1 MIDIREIRRN
11 EILLLIK
18 INIVILVQNENEKE

>member
-18 INIVILVQNENEKE
+18 INIVILVQNENERE